1 MKWPDFT
8 PFLAA
13 SKDFGMDGGMA
24 IGMDGGI
31 TKVKSSLR
39 RDEPGAAGL
48 K

>member
-8 PFLAA
+8 PFPAA
-13 SKDFGMDGGMA
+13 SKDFGMG
-24 IGMDGGI
+24 GGI
-31 TKVKSSLR
+31 TEVKSSLR